1 MKKSYV
7 YLLTTFMLWGS
18 LYVVSQFVLGKI
30 PTFTV
35 AMFRYL
41 IAFIALSLISLKSE
55 KEKIEKEGTEYL
67 EELELLEKEF
77 KQRTLDMKIKYGE
90 IPVPEAARDRI
101 LSGIHQ
107 AKAEKE
113 RILSFQDIQRQAEA
127 SKQIKKEASADKK
140 QAENHRQQQEIMTG
154 KEQKKDIRKGQNS
167 MKRYGIFKKTAAAA
181 AAVLVTVGTLA
192 NASPITANA
201 MENLP
206 IIGALA
212 RVMTFR
218 TFEDSQG
225 SFEGK
230 VDIPRIDS
238 ENGSEIAANQ
248 ALEQYA
254 DSLIAMYEN
263 DLKESEGQGNY
274 ALESSYDVVF
284 QNEKYISIRINT
296 TVIMASGTQYVKV
309 FTVNKATG
317 EVVSLSSLL
326 GGNKEQLEAISE
338 NIKQQM
344 QAQMD
349 ADENIA
355 YFLNSDL
362 PDSDFK
368 GITGEESY
376 YFNENG
382 ELVIS
387 FDEYEVAPGYMG
399 AVTFT
404 IPLNVTGKLAE

>member
-1 MKKSYV
+1 MKEIRENAGTEMEK
-7 YLLTTFMLWGS
+7 
-18 LYVVSQFVLGKI
+18 
-30 PTFTV
+30 
-35 AMFRYL
+35 A
-41 IAFIALSLISLKSE
+41 E
-55 KEKIEKEGTEYL
+55 KERIECP
-67 EELELLEKEF
+67 EELELLEREF
-77 KQRTLDMKIKYGE
+77 KQRTLEMKTRYGE

-101 LSGIHQ
+101 LDGIRQ
-107 AKAEKE
+107 AKTEKE
-113 RILSFQDIQRQAEA
+113 RILSFRDIQQQAER
-127 SKQIKKEASADKK
+127 SKQMKK
-140 QAENHRQQQEIMTG
+140 QTENQRPEVERIPET
-154 KEQKKDIRKGQNS
+154 EQKKDIRKEQNRI
-167 MKRYGIFKKTAAAA
+167 KRFGIFKKTAAAA
-181 AAVLVTVGTLA
+181 AAFLVAVGTLA

-218 TFEDSQG
+218 TFEDSRG
-225 SFEGK
+225 SFEGR
-230 VDIPRIDS
+230 VDIPQIDS

-248 ALEQYA
+248 DLEQYA
-254 DSLIAMYEN
+254 DSLIAMYEDN
-263 DLKESEGQGNY
+263 LKKSEGLGNY

-284 QNEKYISIRINT
+284 QNEKYLSIRINT

-309 FTVNKATG
+309 FTVDKATG

-326 GGNKEQLEAISE
+326 GGSRERMEAISA

-355 YFLNSDL
+355 YFLDSDF

-404 IPLNVTGKLAE
+404 IPLDITGKLAE